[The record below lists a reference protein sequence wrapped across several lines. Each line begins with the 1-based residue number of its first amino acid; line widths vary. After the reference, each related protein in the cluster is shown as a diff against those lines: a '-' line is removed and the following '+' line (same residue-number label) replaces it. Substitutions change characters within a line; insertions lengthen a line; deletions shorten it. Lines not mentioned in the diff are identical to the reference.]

1 MSRGE
6 SPQSRPMQRPMIKR
20 RSSPRAEAP
29 MMERPMIMILA
40 TAHTLIGRPSL
51 LAHWSGLTNQASPI
65 DHAIAGG

>member
-20 RSSPRAEAP
+20 PLARGRGPV
-29 MMERPMIMILA
+29 MERPMIMILA